1 MTRQIGRRWTIGS
14 LVALTLLVTGMM
26 AAMGNRTAGAQDAPL
41 EATPAA
47 IPFLTAATVSVT
59 GTGRVTVEPDTASI
73 ALGVTVFEAN
83 LAEAQAK
90 ATTQMTAIIDAVKA
104 GGVADE
110 DIQTSNYSVNVR
122 QDYDENG
129 NPTKV
134 IGYDINN
141 TVNVTVRDLDALGT
155 ILDSVVQAGANTIYG
170 ISFFTWDMTEATA
183 QARAAAVTD
192 ARAHADQLAA
202 AAGVTVGRIVT
213 ITEGYGAPPPPVF
226 YDRAA
231 GMDMAAAESAPV
243 PVQVG
248 TQQIEVQVTIVYEL
262 EQ

>member
-1 MTRQIGRRWTIGS
+1 MNRRIGRRRTIGS
-14 LVALTLLVTGMM
+14 LVALTLLMTGMT
-26 AAMGNRTAGAQDAPL
+26 AAVDTRTAGAQDA
-41 EATPAA
+41 ATPVS
-47 IPFLTAATVSVT
+47 IPFETAATVSVT

-73 ALGVTVFEAN
+73 ALGVTVFEAD

-90 ATTQMTAIIDAVKA
+90 ATTQMNAIIDTVKDA
-104 GGVADE
+104 GIADE

-141 TVNVTVRDLDALGT
+141 TVTVIVRDLDALGT
-155 ILDSVVQAGANTIYG
+155 ILDSVVQSGANTIYG

-183 QARAAAVTD
+183 QARVAAVAD
-192 ARAHADQLAA
+192 ARAHADQLAD
-202 AAGVTVGRIVT
+202 AAGLSVGRIVT
-213 ITEGYGAPPPPVF
+213 ITEGSSAAPPPIPF
-226 YDRAA
+226 GRAA
-231 GMDMAAAESAPV
+231 DMDMAAAESVPV

-248 TQQIEVQVTIVYEL
+248 TQQVEVQVSITYEL